1 MPCQRLRRHLAA
13 VLQLANVVRSLDRR
27 VAGSLA
33 PADT

>member
-13 VLQLANVVRSLDRR
+13 VLQFANVVQLLDRP

-33 PADT
+33 PSDT